1 MAMTKLKVA
10 IVAYIFAGIVGAG
23 TLTAAGLVPALRAQA
38 AGRAAGRLDPP
49 RSAEPRSEPPPIGNA
64 KTVDPGQVR
73 QKKTNPSEPP
83 KRGALRIA
91 RLKHAGDWDIAPQAI
106 PNLMEAIRKPPL
118 SLNVVINQKDL
129 NPRDPNMVYY
139 PLLYLRGRAAFS
151 LDENDLAALRS
162 HFDPGGGTL
171 FADSHAGSPAFDAS
185 FRRFVKSLFPSRPL
199 VPIPHEDELFTTK
212 VGADLSNVEYNK
224 AAGGGRGFPQLE
236 GVRIGGHWAIIYSK
250 YDIGGVIDAQ
260 ANVEGKGYTPESAE
274 KIACNIVIYSTLPG
288 GEDEPAKKDLRPDKT
303 NPQTP
308 VEPGSERFTLGNGL
322 TVLLRPIRGT
332 KSIALNV
339 LYSIGSDHDPAG
351 HSGLTHMLEHLYIT
365 AAAGPEK
372 ARTAE
377 EFARRY
383 EMGANCAD
391 RPPLHSLLRSLSDK
405 RARR

>member
-1 MAMTKLKVA
+1 
-10 IVAYIFAGIVGAG
+10 
-23 TLTAAGLVPALRAQA
+23 
-38 AGRAAGRLDPP
+38 
-49 RSAEPRSEPPPIGNA
+49 
-64 KTVDPGQVR
+64 
-73 QKKTNPSEPP
+73 
-83 KRGALRIA
+83 
-91 RLKHAGDWDIAPQAI
+91 
-106 PNLMEAIRKPPL
+106 MEAIRKPPL

-260 ANVEGKGYTPESAE
+260 ANVEGKGYTPESGKDRLQYRHLLDASRRRRR
-274 KIACNIVIYSTLPG
+274 AR
-288 GEDEPAKKDLRPDKT
+288 KKGPEAGQNESADT
-303 NPQTP
+303 
-308 VEPGSERFTLGNGL
+308 
-322 TVLLRPIRGT
+322 RGT
-332 KSIALNV
+332 RLRTIHPGQRLDRPAPAHPRHQVDRVNV

-372 ARTAE
+372 GRTAE

-383 EMGANCAD
+383 EMVPRAD